1 MLSEQ
6 HHEHRV
12 AIAAIVTGKSPFSMM
27 SLIRPGRTGNQKT
40 REAED
45 GNATEGEDKGKN
57 LQKGPSAGLQ
67 ITKHRERNNGK
78 QQRSAVLKA

>member
-12 AIAAIVTGKSPFSMM
+12 AIAAIVTGKRPFSMM

-45 GNATEGEDKGKN
+45 GNA
-57 LQKGPSAGLQ
+57 
-67 ITKHRERNNGK
+67 
-78 QQRSAVLKA
+78 QRGR